1 MRPVVTPSLILLRT
15 CLVVGV
21 GLVSSGCSSP
31 PAEDPAARAA
41 ANAPFCQTY
50 THASRGARTPI
61 DAMRTQA
68 VLVPFVA
75 LIELSARDAA
85 QRASGAPD
93 PAVAGAMREVVASL
107 DDLDAQGQARL
118 PAGADLAQ
126 TPVKLDPTRLVAAL
140 DAADRTCADLAR

>member
-1 MRPVVTPSLILLRT
+1 MATPSSILLRT
-15 CLVVGV
+15 CLVA
-21 GLVSSGCSSP
+21 GLGLAGCSSP
-31 PAEDPAARAA
+31 PPGQDAAARAA

-50 THASRGARTPI
+50 THAARGARTPI
-61 DAMRTQA
+61 DAMRAQP

-85 QRASGAPD
+85 QRASAAPD

-107 DDLDAQGQARL
+107 DDLDAQGQAGL

-126 TPVKLDPTRLVAAL
+126 TPVKLDPTRLASAL
-140 DAADRTCADLAR
+140 DTADRTCAGLTR